1 MTEERNNEANFEELN
16 QNTNPETNTENQNS
30 ETKDENSLEAK
41 VKEQEGQIK
50 ELNDKLLRTFAELDN
65 TRRRGKEEVEKSL
78 KYGISKFAQDLIP
91 IVENFYLAID
101 NAPKEKIEADSDIKT
116 YADGIELTQ
125 KELLKAFEKHGVK
138 RIFPMNEKF
147 DHNFHQAVVQM
158 PSKEEEGIIVQVIQS
173 GYTIGERLLRPA
185 LVGVSKGEE

>member
-16 QNTNPETNTENQNS
+16 QNSNPETNTENNTS
-30 ETKDENSLEAK
+30 EQSEGNTLEAK
-41 VKEQEGQIK
+41 FKEQEGQIK
-50 ELNDKLLRTFAELDN
+50 ELNDKLLRTLAELDN
-65 TRRRGKEEVEKSL
+65 TRRRSKEEVEKSL

-101 NAPKEKIEADSDIKT
+101 NAPKEKIAADSDIKT
-116 YADGIELTQ
+116 FADGVELTQ

-138 RIFPMNEKF
+138 RIYPMNEKF

-158 PSKEEEGIIVQVIQS
+158 PSKEEEGTVVQVIQS